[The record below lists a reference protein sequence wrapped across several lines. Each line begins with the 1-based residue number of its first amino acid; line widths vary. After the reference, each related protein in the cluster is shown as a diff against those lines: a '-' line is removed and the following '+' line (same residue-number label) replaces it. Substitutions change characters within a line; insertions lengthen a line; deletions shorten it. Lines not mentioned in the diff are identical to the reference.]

1 MTRPMPGPPE
11 DCYCRFG
18 NATCQECETRG
29 YPYSW
34 GLCPGCELH
43 NGRDLGAYKRLK
55 DVECAAERGEARAD
69 WMYMKF
75 LIASRQIVSM
85 RARPNAPMPE
95 PSPPLERKL
104 NEARDR
110 HYTWERFATRPHAL
124 EES

>member
-34 GLCPGCELH
+34 GLCPGCVLH
-43 NGRDLGAYKRLK
+43 NGRSVSHHKRLK
-55 DVECAAERGEARAD
+55 DVECAAHYWQAFCYRARALAEIINLPPHEAR
-69 WMYMKF
+69 
-75 LIASRQIVSM
+75 RIVKES
-85 RARPNAPMPE
+85 
-95 PSPPLERKL
+95 
-104 NEARDR
+104 D
-110 HYTWERFATRPHAL
+110 TWHRFAIYPHAL

>member
-55 DVECAAERGEARAD
+55 DAECAAEYWRAVANLLAAPPHSSEMLSAREKKRVCA
-69 WMYMKF
+69 
-75 LIASRQIVSM
+75 
-85 RARPNAPMPE
+85 N
-95 PSPPLERKL
+95 
-104 NEARDR
+104 
-110 HYTWERFATRPHAL
+110 FATHPHAL

>member
-34 GLCPGCELH
+34 GLCPGCLLH

-55 DVECAAERGEARAD
+55 EVECAAHEWQAASTLGLALYAPAEVLGVDIPEDGNMYSWDRPDAEPLNRAYD
-69 WMYMKF
+69 
-75 LIASRQIVSM
+75 
-85 RARPNAPMPE
+85 
-95 PSPPLERKL
+95 
-104 NEARDR
+104 
-110 HYTWERFATRPHAL
+110 TWHRFAHTRHAL

>member
-55 DVECAAERGEARAD
+55 DVECAAEYWRAA
-69 WMYMKF
+69 YQ
-75 LIASRQIVSM
+75 L
-85 RARPNAPMPE
+85 ARPLAANTFVTTSE
-95 PSPPLERKL
+95 
-104 NEARDR
+104 
-110 HYTWERFATRPHAL
+110 WERALQESDTWHRLSAYPHAL

>member
-18 NATCQECETRG
+18 NATCQDCETRG

-34 GLCPGCELH
+34 GLCPGCHLH

-55 DVECAAERGEARAD
+55 DAERAAEYWRAVANLLAAPPHSSEMLSAREKKRVCA
-69 WMYMKF
+69 
-75 LIASRQIVSM
+75 
-85 RARPNAPMPE
+85 N
-95 PSPPLERKL
+95 
-104 NEARDR
+104 
-110 HYTWERFATRPHAL
+110 FATHPHAL